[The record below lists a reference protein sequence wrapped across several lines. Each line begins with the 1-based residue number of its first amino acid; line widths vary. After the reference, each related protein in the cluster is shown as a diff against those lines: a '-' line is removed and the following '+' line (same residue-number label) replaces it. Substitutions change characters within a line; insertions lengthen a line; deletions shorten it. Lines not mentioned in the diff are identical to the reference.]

1 MTPATTMSTAEHAQ
15 AARRYLENSN
25 LEFAYGN
32 VPEGSQYLWLAAAHA
47 MTSAAQQH
55 GWPHDSHRALKE
67 ASVRLA
73 EVCNDELIWAGF
85 AVAEEFMRHRTFDY
99 MEPWQRTHDR
109 PVVHDFVER
118 VLAE

>member
-1 MTPATTMSTAEHAQ
+1 MSAAEHAR
-15 AARRYLENSN
+15 AAREYLEKSN

-32 VPEGSQYLWLAAAHA
+32 VPEGAQDLWLAAVHA

-67 ASVRLA
+67 ASTRLA
-73 EVCNDELIWAGF
+73 AERNEALIHGGF

-109 PVVHDFVER
+109 PLVHDFVER